1 MNTDWRKAT
10 ASGDNSHC
18 VKVRFDGRD
27 VMLGDTKNQD
37 LGDAEPVLRVPMT
50 GWSRTLAAFPAMRP

>member
-10 ASGDNSHC
+10 ASSDNSHC

-27 VMLGDTKNQD
+27 VLLGDTKNHD
-37 LGDAEPVLRVPMT
+37 LGAAEPVLRFPAA
-50 GWSRTLAAFPAMRP
+50 GWSRMLAAFPTVR

>member
-10 ASGDNSHC
+10 ASSDNSHC

-27 VMLGDTKNQD
+27 VVFGDTKNQG
-37 LGDAEPVLRVPMT
+37 LGAAEPVLRVPA
-50 GWSRTLAAFPAMRP
+50 GNWSDTLAAFPTLRR